1 MTGIK
6 DTLKNLSDP
15 VDNFIKSCEEML
27 KDSGEKGAD
36 YFEEKD
42 IISRQLLKQQNN
54 SKAIKE
60 AQKLFLQKQKF
71 IEDMS
76 KEIKKPKAK
85 LNNLLDQLDSQKVEI
100 EEIYQQVS
108 DLNDE
113 FLEGVADFGDFW
125 IPVNINHRTD
135 ELENLNEKLEI
146 RIKEFE
152 DLKKAD
158 EDFEGNK
165 QAEIEIKT
173 KLAEIKKRL
182 DSNLKERDRITGVIS
197 KKL

>member
-60 AQKLFLQKQKF
+60 AQKLFL
-71 IEDMS
+71 
-76 KEIKKPKAK
+76 
-85 LNNLLDQLDSQKVEI
+85 
-100 EEIYQQVS
+100 
-108 DLNDE
+108 
-113 FLEGVADFGDFW
+113 
-125 IPVNINHRTD
+125 
-135 ELENLNEKLEI
+135 
-146 RIKEFE
+146 
-152 DLKKAD
+152 
-158 EDFEGNK
+158 
-165 QAEIEIKT
+165 
-173 KLAEIKKRL
+173 
-182 DSNLKERDRITGVIS
+182 
-197 KKL
+197 